1 MMETSENTIQSVE
14 TSFEVIEV
22 LRRLNGAGVT
32 EIAERLD
39 IPVST
44 TYNHLSTLRQKGY
57 VSKSDGE
64 YYVGLQFVYLGD
76 HAKNRLDIF
85 NVGEHYIERLAEK
98 TEEVANLMVESGGFG
113 IYLKVARGDD
123 ALNLES
129 YSRRREYLHCTAAGK
144 AILAFE
150 SEQNVN
156 SVIETHGLV
165 GFTDRTITTRE
176 QLDEEFEQ
184 IRDDGYSFDDRERL
198 DGLRCVAAPLLTE
211 EEDVIGAISVSGP
224 TTRMNRDRFRE
235 ELPEIVYNTAR
246 AIEIE
251 MNHS

>member
-1 MMETSENTIQSVE
+1 MAGTSENTIQSVE
-14 TSFEVIEV
+14 TSFEIIEL

-44 TYNHLSTLRQKGY
+44 THNHLSTLRQKGY
-57 VSKSDGE
+57 VSKSDSE
-64 YYVGLQFVYLGD
+64 YYVGLKFVYLGD

-85 NVGEHYIERLAEK
+85 SVGEQYIEQLAEK
-98 TEEVANLMVESGGFG
+98 TGEVANLMVENGGFG

-129 YSRRREYLHCTAAGK
+129 YSRSREYLHCTAAGK

-150 SEQNVN
+150 PEQKINNVIDTRGL
-156 SVIETHGLV
+156 IE
-165 GFTDRTITTRE
+165 FTERTITTRE
-176 QLDEEFEQ
+176 QLDEDLEQ
-184 IRDDGYSFDDRERL
+184 IRDDGYSFDDEERL
-198 DGLRCVAAPLLTE
+198 DGLRCVAAPLLRE
-211 EEDVIGAISVSGP
+211 EEDVLGAISVSGP

-235 ELPEIVYNTAR
+235 ELPEIVYNTAK

-251 MNHS
+251 MIHS

>member
-1 MMETSENTIQSVE
+1 MSGTSENTIQSVE
-14 TSFEVIEV
+14 TSFEIIEL

-44 TYNHLSTLRQKGY
+44 THNHLSTLRQKGY
-57 VSKSDGE
+57 VSKSDDE
-64 YYVGLQFVYLGD
+64 YYVGLKFVYLGD

-85 NVGEHYIERLAEK
+85 NVAEQYIGQLAEK
-98 TEEVANLMVESGGFG
+98 TGEVANLMVENGGFG
-113 IYLKVARGDD
+113 IYLKVARSDD

-150 SEQNVN
+150 SEQKVN
-156 SVIETHGLV
+156 NVIETHGLV
-165 GFTDRTITTRE
+165 GFTERTITTRE
-176 QLDEEFEQ
+176 QLNEDLER
-184 IRDDGYSFDDRERL
+184 IRDDGYSFDDEERL
-198 DGLRCVAAPLLTE
+198 DGLRCVAAPLLSE
-211 EEDVIGAISVSGP
+211 EEDVLGAISVSGP
-224 TTRMNRDRFRE
+224 TTRMGRDRFRE
-235 ELPEIVYNTAR
+235 ELPEMVYNTAK

-251 MNHS
+251 MIHS